1 MINYL
6 AKGEDIAINGWG
18 IMMTVDKQSR
28 YAFGFARQEIDP
40 TKMYRVTIKEEKD
53 SRSLQQNKM
62 LWALI
67 RKIAKAESG
76 TRANKEDEERI
87 YFDLLGKFGQVE
99 DIACKPE
106 AVENLKKS
114 DNFRGLKVIGNFQGR
129 KGLMTYVQVVIGSSK
144 YTTEEMGQLL
154 EGALDW
160 CAELG
165 IYDNEIAEIQAEYE
179 GMN

>member
-28 YAFGFARQEIDP
+28 YAFGFAKQEIDP

-76 TRANKEDEERI
+76 SRANKVDEERI
-87 YFDLLGKFGQVE
+87 YFDLLAKYGQVE

-106 AVENLKKS
+106 AVENLRRS
-114 DNFRGLKVIGNFQGR
+114 EGFRGMKVIGNYQGR

-144 YTTEEMGQLL
+144 YDTTEMNQLI
-154 EGALDW
+154 EGALDM

-179 GMN
+179 GIR